1 MTSKSI
7 TAMMYDINNRDA
19 DGGGLWLPN
28 IQRQFV
34 WQEDQIARLFDS
46 IMRQYPL
53 SSMLIWKTKEK
64 IRHRSFIQ
72 NFNDGRT
79 DLKSHY
85 QPDHERVKRLVL
97 DGQQRLQS
105 LYIGLKGLIDG
116 KVLCL
121 NLLSG
126 QEDSVDEM
134 RYAFEFCDQNS
145 IQWPLVQF
153 SEIVLTK
160 KLPEGIVQQIIKKNS
175 LQLSEDERST
185 VTMNISRAQREFS
198 SDTGLLYQELDSV
211 SEESELVFDD
221 IVEIFIR
228 ANSGGTK
235 LSKSDLMFT
244 LLTTE
249 WTEADITFETFL
261 ADINDNGRFQFTR
274 DFLIKLSTTVLG
286 YGAKYDV
293 DKLRKA
299 DVRKAIDQNW
309 SKIEEA
315 LRFVKDQVVAK
326 TYIRSDKA
334 MTSYIALIPLV
345 YAYYH
350 YPEQWGKALFLPKYL
365 IRVLMA
371 GAFSGH
377 PDALIDKLVNVIK
390 EHKGFV
396 VDPIFEAIEKA
407 GRDIQLSEHRILYQ
421 SYYGSGNIHLLFNLW
436 YGQEYKASSLKS
448 EPQVDHLFA
457 QTLLKDIKE
466 INPDTG
472 RPNQKYA
479 KWQIDQLAN
488 CMLLTAKENGAGD
501 KGSQP
506 LDQWLKDKDEAFL
519 KLHCIPTNKR
529 LWKIERFEDFITAR
543 QKLILENFTNLGL
556 LDG

>member
-7 TAMMYDINNRDA
+7 TAMMYDINNSDA

-79 DLKSHY
+79 DLKGHY

-105 LYIGLKGLIDG
+105 LYIGLKGSIDG

-126 QEDSVDEM
+126 QENSVDEM
-134 RYAFEFCDQNS
+134 RYAFQFHNQNTV
-145 IQWPLVQF
+145 QWPLVPF
-153 SEIVLTK
+153 SEIISNR
-160 KLPEGIVQQIIKKNS
+160 KLPEEIVQQLIKKNS
-175 LQLSEDERST
+175 LQLSETERTT

-211 SEESELVFDD
+211 YDDSGVSFDD
-221 IVEIFIR
+221 VVEIFIR

-249 WTEADITFETFL
+249 WTEADITFENFL
-261 ADINDNGRFQFTR
+261 NDINDNGRFQFTR
-274 DFLIKLSTTVLG
+274 DFLIKLSTTILG

-299 DVRKAIDQNW
+299 DVRKDIDQNW
-309 SKIEEA
+309 AKIEGA
-315 LRFVKDQVVAK
+315 LRFVKDQVVTK
-326 TYIRSDKA
+326 TYIRSNKA

-350 YPEQWGKALFLPKYL
+350 YPQQWGEALFLPKYL
-365 IRVLMA
+365 VSVLML
-371 GAFSGH
+371 GTFSGH
-377 PDALIDKLVNVIK
+377 PDSLVDKLVSVIN
-390 EHKGFV
+390 EHSGFAIG
-396 VDPIFEAIEKA
+396 PIFEAIESA
-407 GRDIQLSEHRILYQ
+407 GRRTQLSEDQILNH

-436 YGQEYKASSLKS
+436 YGREYKASSLKS

-457 QTLLKDIKE
+457 QTLLRNVKE
-466 INPDTG
+466 TNPDTG
-472 RPNQKYA
+472 RRNQKYA

-506 LDQWLKDKDEAFL
+506 LDQWLEDKNEEFL
-519 KLHCIPTNKR
+519 ELHCIPRDKE
-529 LWKIERFEDFITAR
+529 LWKIERFEDFIIAR
-543 QKLILENFTNLGL
+543 QKLILERFNNLDL
-556 LDG
+556 LSD